1 MRIRILSI
9 GWLALGVILF
19 GIHVVGVS
27 GRESTLLNGSTTV
40 ILYMNGDNDLTDEV
54 LSAVDRME
62 TVGSSTKLNIV
73 ALVDGHPSGI
83 SRFGHKWVD
92 THLLHITHDK
102 KPNRINSK
110 VLANWGEQDLGQP
123 ETLAR
128 FIREAIHLFPAET
141 YMFCAFAHGKGV
153 IDTGNL
159 TGNPREKTLCISSDA
174 TSQTI
179 MSLTAFEGAL
189 KTGLNGQRFSLM
201 VLFSC
206 LSSMVEIAYALSDVT
221 DYLIASEDEIRIV
234 NQPPGTHQLRGIS
247 FKDLLYQLKRNPS
260 LSETELGHLVINRF
274 IEPYHHEV
282 STFGTGGQKGFSRYP
297 ASLALIDCRSLGGL
311 AIALSDI
318 AGQIMMELNRPD
330 TVLHTLN
337 NLQRTLDRSQT
348 FKSFLNLEYYDLLN
362 WLNEMAYLSTSEDI
376 RSKCVKSINILK
388 EDVIKYERHTS
399 DVSSNGISIYF
410 NHHLVPENI
419 YTAHQ
424 AMYRQTRFSQDTRWD
439 DLIDKYRKKMQD
451 YQADLLLYQC
461 RLAYQTGNRENY
473 IRLLSKTYRA
483 LFDSIREGQ
492 DQDAQK
498 YTTFLNKLPQTERL
512 AELEVERERLISRP
526 KKNQ

>member
-1 MRIRILSI
+1 
-9 GWLALGVILF
+9 
-19 GIHVVGVS
+19 
-27 GRESTLLNGSTTV
+27 
-40 ILYMNGDNDLTDEV
+40 
-54 LSAVDRME
+54 
-62 TVGSSTKLNIV
+62 
-73 ALVDGHPSGI
+73 
-83 SRFGHKWVD
+83 
-92 THLLHITHDK
+92 
-102 KPNRINSK
+102 
-110 VLANWGEQDLGQP
+110 
-123 ETLAR
+123 
-128 FIREAIHLFPAET
+128 
-141 YMFCAFAHGKGV
+141 
-153 IDTGNL
+153 
-159 TGNPREKTLCISSDA
+159 
-174 TSQTI
+174 
-179 MSLTAFEGAL
+179 
-189 KTGLNGQRFSLM
+189 
-201 VLFSC
+201 
-206 LSSMVEIAYALSDVT
+206 
-221 DYLIASEDEIRIV
+221 
-234 NQPPGTHQLRGIS
+234 
-247 FKDLLYQLKRNPS
+247 
-260 LSETELGHLVINRF
+260 
-274 IEPYHHEV
+274 
-282 STFGTGGQKGFSRYP
+282 
-297 ASLALIDCRSLGGL
+297 
-311 AIALSDI
+311 
-318 AGQIMMELNRPD
+318 MMELNRPD
-330 TVLHTLN
+330 TVLPTLN

-473 IRLLSKTYRA
+473 IRLLRKTYRA